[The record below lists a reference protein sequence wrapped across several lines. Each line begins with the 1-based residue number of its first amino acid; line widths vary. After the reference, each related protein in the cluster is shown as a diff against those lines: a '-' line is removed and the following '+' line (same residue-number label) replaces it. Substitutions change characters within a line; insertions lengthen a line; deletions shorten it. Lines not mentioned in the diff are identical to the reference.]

1 MFKHINNQDFNNEY
15 YAIISLLVFVLF
27 FLGVVIY
34 TYTQKNKSIDE
45 MKNIP
50 FADDF
55 INVNNNNQIK

>member
-15 YAIISLLVFVLF
+15 YAIISLLVFILF